1 MILSLD
7 ISTSMT
13 GFALIDNNGKI
24 IIHQSID
31 LRKEKSFVKKV
42 QLARNTIINALSCT
56 APRELDSV
64 VVEKNLQGFR
74 RGFSSAATLN
84 TLARFNGALSFAV
97 TSYFDTELVNLD
109 VNEVRKTLGI
119 KILREK
125 VCGIPTKEQVKIG
138 LDRLLD
144 ETGQK
149 IQWGTKV
156 LKSGP
161 RKGQEV
167 IGDGVYDEVDAIVV
181 GLAYLKKRI

>member
-13 GFALIDNNGKI
+13 GFALIDNDGKI
-24 IIHQSID
+24 IVHQSVD

-42 QLARNTIINALSCT
+42 QLARNAIIKEVGFATMDN
-56 APRELDSV
+56 LDAV
-64 VVEKNLQGFR
+64 AVEKNLQGFR

-84 TLARFNGALSFAV
+84 ALARFNGALSFAV
-97 TSYFDTELVNLD
+97 ASYYDTQLINLD

-138 LDRLLD
+138 LDKLLS
-144 ETGQK
+144 ETEQK
-149 IQWGTKV
+149 IEWGTKV

-181 GLAYLKKRI
+181 GLAYLKNRQ

>member
-13 GFALIDNNGKI
+13 GFALIDDDGTI
-24 IIHQSID
+24 IEHRSID
-31 LRKEKSFVKKV
+31 LRKEKSFVEKV
-42 QLARNTIINALSCT
+42 SLARNEIVRVSLQDVSRQIST
-56 APRELDSV
+56 V

-84 TLARFNGALSFAV
+84 ALARFNGALSFAIA
-97 TSYFDTELVNLD
+97 SHFDIQLVNLD
-109 VNEVRKTLGI
+109 VNEVRRTLGI
-119 KILREK
+119 KIAREK
-125 VCGIPTKEQVKIG
+125 VCGVSTKEQVKRG
-138 LDRLLD
+138 LDRLLA
-144 ETGQK
+144 ESKQE

-167 IGDGVYDEVDAIVV
+167 LGDGVYDEVDAIVV
-181 GLAYLKKRI
+181 GLAYLKINA